1 LLTGRG
7 GRLGTAAVRYRE
19 AIAELEPTGESM
31 QLASL
36 WGLYGE
42 VQKLLGNPLDAWDAR
57 VGALRGMGVRGT
69 DVQVHQVLYEAAS
82 AARSEGRLAAA
93 LHLHAGVRSRAR
105 RTGVPEF
112 IAEALIRTGELQV
125 QLDRLGDAVQSAD
138 SARKAA
144 ELITN
149 SRVAAWIHADLA
161 RLAHSVRSH
170 PGAPNPLSILNVLD
184 SAIATQRGLG
194 HEHLLLNLLVERG
207 RTLASLGREEARADV
222 DAALALV
229 GQVAAS
235 SLDSRE
241 QARFAEAMRSVGE
254 IAALMT
260 AQGQVS
266 APWGLSV
273 LEEIASMAWGSPSG
287 PTVSSASPL
296 PLSVPEDRA
305 VVRYAVL
312 EEEAFVWLLV
322 GEDLH
327 RVRLPVPVGELSR
340 LTGELRGAG
349 ERGLSLSDLS
359 SPARDLA
366 EQILPPQVME
376 WVGQRDLVFVPDG
389 PLVGVPFSILP
400 GPDGEMLLRHRAVA
414 VAPSVA
420 WAIAPGRHMPGWG
433 SGAQVVLAGNAL
445 PTDGLPSL
453 SGAREEVETLRDR
466 YPDALVLADSSATP
480 AALQSSDPGG
490 RSPPLR
496 GSRRLRPDPD
506 GWVLPGALSRPPGR
520 PRVGTLSADR
530 CFRGRSPEW
539 SFSLPAPVWPRT
551 EPSPEEASGGSPS
564 LFSGVGA
571 CRSSEPCGPFRIRR
585 RLPSRNS
592 CTRNS
597 ALGLGRELPFG
608 RPSSGLWKAGSCH
621 RARGPRSSLWG
632 QGCET
637 SGKLSV

>member
-1 LLTGRG
+1 
-7 GRLGTAAVRYRE
+7 
-19 AIAELEPTGESM
+19 
-31 QLASL
+31 
-36 WGLYGE
+36 
-42 VQKLLGNPLDAWDAR
+42 
-57 VGALRGMGVRGT
+57 MGVRGT

-445 PTDGLPSL
+445 PTAGLPSL

-466 YPDALVLADSSATP
+466 YPDALVLVDSSATP
-480 AALQSSDPGG
+480 SALQRAIQGADLLHFAGHAVSAPTLTGGSYLVLSPDLPADPESGRFRPTGVSGEGARVVILTACASVAPDGTLTGG
-490 RSPPLR
+490 GFWGIAQPLLR
-496 GSRRLRPDPD
+496 GGSR
-506 GWVLPGALSRPPGR
+506 SII
-520 PRVGTLSADR
+520 GTLWPLPDQEAAA
-530 CFRGRSPEW
+530 
-539 SFSLPAPVWPRT
+539 FSELLHQELSTGAGPGVALRAAQLRAMEGGVVPPRT
-551 EPSPEEASGGSPS
+551 WASFQ
-564 LFSGVGA
+564 LVGA
-571 CRSSEPCGPFRIRR
+571 G
-585 RLPSRNS
+585 
-592 CTRNS
+592 
-597 ALGLGRELPFG
+597 
-608 RPSSGLWKAGSCH
+608 
-621 RARGPRSSLWG
+621 
-632 QGCET
+632 
-637 SGKLSV
+637 V